1 MWTMGL
7 FVGVTALAALLV
19 AGSAASGAAAA
30 AAAQAPQLTAQREG
44 AWLVLTLTDRS
55 VDERAFVVRHR
66 APGADEVDAR
76 RLPTLS
82 HATVGR
88 TYPVR
93 FPLEQLAPGRHCFV
107 AVATGGPA
115 EPRAG
120 RPACVAV
127 PWPGRLRLS

>member
-1 MWTMGL
+1 MWTIAL
-7 FVGVTALAALLV
+7 FVGLTALATLLV
-19 AGSAASGAAAA
+19 AGPAASGAAAA

-44 AWLVLTLTDRS
+44 TWLVLTLTDRS
-55 VDERAFVVRHR
+55 VDEQAFVVRHR
-66 APGADEVDAR
+66 APGADEVEVR
-76 RLPTLS
+76 RLPSLS
-82 HATVGR
+82 RATVGR

-107 AVATGGPA
+107 AVATSGVA

-120 RPACVAV
+120 WPACATV

>member
-1 MWTMGL
+1 MWTIGWL
-7 FVGVTALAALLV
+7 VGATVLAALLA

-44 AWLVLTLTDRS
+44 TWLVLIITDRS

-66 APGADEVDAR
+66 APGADEVEAR
-76 RLPTLS
+76 RLPSLS
-82 HATVGR
+82 RATVGR

-93 FPLEQLAPGRHCFV
+93 FPLEQLEPGRHCFV
-107 AVATGGPA
+107 AVAAGGPA

-120 RPACVAV
+120 RPVCPTV